1 MNPQYT
7 ILKKLL
13 ACCAFFALLCG
24 AGYAQDDAFE
34 INVIASMTGPGAA
47 VGAGVQASLTG
58 LQEIVN
64 REGGVSGKL
73 IHFTFLDDQ
82 TSPQIALQLTNAMRQ
97 KNVQAFLGPSFAS
110 TCNAVA
116 PLLSAGPVAF
126 CLSPSIYPAKN
137 SNMFAAGQSNEDITL
152 VAVRYFRTH
161 GMKRIALLT
170 TTDASGQT
178 ADNDFPRALK
188 VPENRDL
195 SIVAMEHFNAADVSV
210 TAQLARIKAANP
222 QVVVVWTPGT
232 PFGTALRGLNDL
244 GMTVPIITTGANM
257 SVAVMKRY
265 SAMLPRDLYFVGGG
279 YLGGVA
285 ANPAVEAEERRYVA
299 ALKLHDVS
307 LDEVSGLAWDPA
319 NIFIA
324 AYRRLGLAATAGQ
337 IHAYIAVLHDF
348 SGIRGVYDFREDQR
362 GLGEKDL
369 VVLRWDGTKGGW
381 NAESGFG
388 GVPLSKSRK
397 AQLRRERS
405 ENI

>member
-1 MNPQYT
+1 
-7 ILKKLL
+7 
-13 ACCAFFALLCG
+13 
-24 AGYAQDDAFE
+24 
-34 INVIASMTGPGAA
+34 
-47 VGAGVQASLTG
+47 
-58 LQEIVN
+58 
-64 REGGVSGKL
+64 
-73 IHFTFLDDQ
+73 
-82 TSPQIALQLTNAMRQ
+82 
-97 KNVQAFLGPSFAS
+97 
-110 TCNAVA
+110 
-116 PLLSAGPVAF
+116 
-126 CLSPSIYPAKN
+126 
-137 SNMFAAGQSNEDITL
+137 MFAAGQSNEDITL